1 MKKYSKKKTVLPHTK
16 YFMARSKS
24 QILQNKPNLKKS
36 KKNEKKEDFKK
47 KDFKIIFQN
56 DLEFFVK
63 KMIMTHFSL
72 DFIKFYD
79 KEMDSLKNKLEKN
92 KLEITNLKKNKKEMK
107 NEINKIL
114 SEIEKM
120 KIKENKKKF
129 KNTENFNNFENEIE
143 NKMSYSVKLFS
154 NKKIKK
160 MVKNLANE
168 KFMRT
173 PKKKENLVSRSYYS
187 KRNLLK
193 IQKSQKKSQNKKS
206 FLQNKNSILLK
217 EKFNFENNTNFIK
230 NKKSFLQNKISILDK
245 NKFYF
250 ENKNCDIENKKL
262 FFDNKINF
270 SNQIENLDE
279 KYQGSLINVYDKDNL
294 FKIGYGNDFK
304 NIEDN
309 FKETIIEENKLFL
322 SFPQSDIKQ
331 LNEIKEEIN
340 TTEKKNK
347 KEVIKNKILQKESLK
362 TERKEISNENLKTE
376 KKDNP
381 KKEQNFKLENPKQIF
396 NSEKPKEEFSKK
408 SQKKENIKINGNS
421 EKILKILK
429 SDFQN
434 FNKKFTIEIINIK
447 KDFQNFKT
455 TNKTEIKK
463 IKTQIEK
470 SKKQSPKNF
479 LKEQKESLLIS
490 DLPSLKMGHII
501 YNKKDDKNIFEKENK
516 NPNEEEK
523 NNFINKA
530 NLVKSI
536 DLNNSEENY
545 KIENSVVSVILDENN
560 FMRYKNMKFV
570 LSDSG
575 KKINLSSNKKK
586 FLEQQNYEIF

>member
-1 MKKYSKKKTVLPHTK
+1 MLESITLKNFRSISKNEFSFWEERTIIHWKNGSWKTTVLEAISLLSITPLSGTK
-16 YFMARSKS
+16 
-24 QILQNKPNLKKS
+24 L
-36 KKNEKKEDFKK
+36 
-47 KDFKIIFQN
+47 
-56 DLEFFVK
+56 
-63 KMIMTHFSL
+63 
-72 DFIKFYD
+72 
-79 KEMDSLKNKLEKN
+79 
-92 KLEITNLKKNKKEMK
+92 
-107 NEINKIL
+107 
-114 SEIEKM
+114 
-120 KIKENKKKF
+120 
-129 KNTENFNNFENEIE
+129 
-143 NKMSYSVKLFS
+143 
-154 NKKIKK
+154 
-160 MVKNLANE
+160 
-168 KFMRT
+168 
-173 PKKKENLVSRSYYS
+173 ENLVSLEQENFFISAKLNNKNMSFAYNKALKKKVYAIEWKNVTKKKFMSESLSITSFTPTTMNMFLLGPS
-187 KRNLLK
+187 KRRDFLDHILK
-193 IQKSQKKSQNKKS
+193 SSFFQYDTELKKYEKVLKNRNAVLKSINKW
-206 FLQNKNSILLK
+206 NSPLSELEFWDK
-217 EKFNFENNTNFIK
+217 EFTTAA
-230 NKKSFLQNKISILDK
+230 ISIYRYRYVIVSYFQK
-245 NKFYF
+245 NIKSLHKFMP
-250 ENKNCDIENKKL
+250 EADIACE
-262 FFDNKINF
+262 FFYKV
-270 SNQIENLDE
+270 S
-279 KYQGSLINVYDKDNL
+279 V
-294 FKIGYGNDFK
+294 DFK